1 MTTKKIYV
9 SIIAAVIIIV
19 GIVVTVLIIFGGQI
33 FGSNKNSIITI
44 PSSQSKSQS
53 QRSAFYFPR
62 FFNPND
68 KAFDN
73 LNPNLSTS
81 NINSSV
87 SRSLPTLLDVALSP
101 IQKDKMQK
109 IVYKSETCPD
119 KTNTTHG
126 ITEIKFG
133 ENLES
138 SLLVAQKTMILDKA
152 DSANFERAVNFLD
165 RNTDF
170 MADTSSSFGPDYLQF
185 LRRNCTISNIQKI
198 KEYRGDQFKNVSN
211 TENNRMLTDIRGLDS
226 NIFINLNIY
235 GKKDDNIF
243 VITKSYPY
251 VDLLT
256 RDEKDSCT
264 ANNAPVRTCIKKIIE
279 TKSSLDEKFT
289 TDAKKLALDYGF

>member
-1 MTTKKIYV
+1 MTTKKIYI
-9 SIIAAVIIIV
+9 SIIAAVIILA
-19 GIVVTVLIIFGGQI
+19 GILATALIIFSEQI
-33 FGSNKNSIITI
+33 FGGNKNIAISS
-44 PSSQSKSQS
+44 PSLQSKSQS

-68 KAFDN
+68 KVFDN

-81 NINSSV
+81 NINSTS
-87 SRSLPTLLDVALSP
+87 SRSLPSLLDISLSP
-101 IQKDKMQK
+101 IQKEKMQK

-126 ITEIKFG
+126 LTELKFG
-133 ENLES
+133 ENAES
-138 SLLVAQKTMILDKA
+138 SLLIAQKTMVLDKF
-152 DSANFERAVNFLD
+152 DSANFERAVNFLA

-170 MADTSSSFGPDYLQF
+170 MADTNSTFGPDYLQF
-185 LRRNCTISNIQKI
+185 LRRGCAISNIQKI
-198 KEYRGDQFKNVSN
+198 KEYRGDQFKNVNN

-226 NIFINLNIY
+226 NLFINLNIY

-243 VITKSYPY
+243 LISKSYPY
-251 VDLLT
+251 ADLLS

-264 ANNAPVRTCIKKIIE
+264 TNGAPVRTCIKKIIE

-289 TDAKKLALDYGF
+289 NDAKKLAIDYGF